1 MKNDKGRNIL
11 RRGEKRFDVQ
21 RHKGELC
28 QEMMNNYH
36 LKERLSDDYL
46 FMAHYDPRDIADEI
60 INREAK
66 VYA

>member
-1 MKNDKGRNIL
+1 MTREEIYYEEVKKDLMYKGIKENYA
-11 RRGEKRFDVQ
+11 K
-21 RHKGELC
+21 
-28 QEMMNNYH
+28 EMMNNYH
-36 LKERLSDDYL
+36 LKERLSEDYL

>member
-1 MKNDKGRNIL
+1 
-11 RRGEKRFDVQ
+11 
-21 RHKGELC
+21 
-28 QEMMNNYH
+28 MMNNYH